1 MSLLHQCQLIVWSN
15 KSQTFE
21 VMVSCPS
28 FLIKKKT
35 EYALMQSG
43 KMSVEHLI
51 GCRF

>member
-1 MSLLHQCQLIVWSN
+1 MSLFHQCQLIVWTN

-28 FLIKKKT
+28 FLIKKT

-51 GCRF
+51 GSHF